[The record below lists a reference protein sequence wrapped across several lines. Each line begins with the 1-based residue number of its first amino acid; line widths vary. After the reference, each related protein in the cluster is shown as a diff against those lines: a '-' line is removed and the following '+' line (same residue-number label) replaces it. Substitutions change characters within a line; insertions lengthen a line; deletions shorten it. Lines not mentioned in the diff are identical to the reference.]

1 MGNLCESGPPV
12 DTAAQESGNERE
24 QDVCDCFGK
33 NSGNSRWQSRI
44 CVVVMQHPDAS
55 SVAANTVHVPIRF
68 LGQNQGEFGKM
79 KYVSTFLMT
88 LSLGLLSIGCG
99 DTAPDQAIDPD
110 GPDPNNMGPSTG
122 APAGSMGGDASKGE
136 TAKPADDG
144 DKKGGDD
151 KPAAKDGDKKG
162 GAAKP
167 AAKPAAKKGGDKKKK

>member
-1 MGNLCESGPPV
+1 M
-12 DTAAQESGNERE
+12 
-24 QDVCDCFGK
+24 CDCFGEK
-33 NSGNSRWQSRI
+33 SGNSRWQSRI

-110 GPDPNNMGPSTG
+110 GPDPNNMGPVSYTHLR
-122 APAGSMGGDASKGE
+122 AHE
-136 TAKPADDG
+136 TDS
-144 DKKGGDD
+144 
-151 KPAAKDGDKKG
+151 
-162 GAAKP
+162 
-167 AAKPAAKKGGDKKKK
+167 